1 MSATRARSRV
11 TGSES
16 AQQIPTPLDILAEV
30 ATSVSP
36 EIKTRFGRVSKPPTR
51 YEPVEKVE
59 DDYSEADYDTEDPE
73 DVSEEI
79 ETDSDDD
86 ESDADENGNLDG
98 FIVSDKSE
106 GSNYDTDGESS
117 LSDEEPV
124 RNPVKKRPTS
134 A

>member
-1 MSATRARSRV
+1 V
-11 TGSES
+11 
-16 AQQIPTPLDILAEV
+16 TPLDILAEV

-36 EIKTRFGRVSKPPTR
+36 ETKTRFGRVSKPPTR
-51 YEPVEKVE
+51 YEPIEKVE